1 MAEFVYVLMNAS
13 IPGQLKIGRTA
24 RDVEERARELS
35 AHTGVPTPFV
45 VAFTCEVG
53 NSVLVESEIH
63 KRLQSLGYRTS
74 SNREF
79 FAVPLKNAIEVI
91 QRVIAE
97 TPFAHEVVQ
106 PYENSNPV
114 DDEEGR
120 ILRAISAVDH
130 LFIAM
135 KSEKKTSLSEVME
148 ACNLVH
154 EVSELL
160 PDLCSS
166 KVSQRTQELLS
177 RNSFTDFFNLYD
189 ELLDNSSEVA
199 RSVYT
204 KFETCALHAHER

>member
-106 PYENSNPV
+106 PY
-114 DDEEGR
+114 
-120 ILRAISAVDH
+120 
-130 LFIAM
+130 
-135 KSEKKTSLSEVME
+135 
-148 ACNLVH
+148 
-154 EVSELL
+154 
-160 PDLCSS
+160 
-166 KVSQRTQELLS
+166 
-177 RNSFTDFFNLYD
+177 
-189 ELLDNSSEVA
+189 
-199 RSVYT
+199 
-204 KFETCALHAHER
+204 